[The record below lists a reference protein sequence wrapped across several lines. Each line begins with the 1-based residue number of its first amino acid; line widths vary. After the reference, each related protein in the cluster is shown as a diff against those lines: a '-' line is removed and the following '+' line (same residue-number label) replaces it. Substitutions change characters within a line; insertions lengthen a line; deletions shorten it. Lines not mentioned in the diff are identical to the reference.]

1 MSNYWCSHIVLD
13 PSDMERIFSNEDG
26 LSAFPSTTETLSEE
40 SQIELKQVREV
51 LDQIPPREADFV
63 ELYFFQRLRQ
73 TTIAEMFN
81 ISQPTVCYRL
91 QRAASRLRYLIDMP
105 TYDEWLM
112 EQDLRGVLTD
122 PQDIEIMLGM
132 VETTC
137 QSEVAKRMGVTQG
150 FVRHRFFRTIE
161 RLKKMRDMDNY
172 VRVFE
177 HVAGNLNILKETQRS
192 QWNEPVIYVIN

>member
-40 SQIELKQVREV
+40 SLIELKQVREV